1 MQTIATAPNTAELL
15 ELAMQYWS
23 IAAASLLIL
32 VWVMAML
39 IAKKKIP
46 WWIPAMLCVVMLAAN
61 FVLEGIP
68 QPVMA
73 FMRF

>member
-1 MQTIATAPNTAELL
+1 MLNTTELL
-15 ELAMQYWS
+15 ALVIQYWS
-23 IAAASLLIL
+23 IAASSFLIL
-32 VWVMAML
+32 LWVAAML

-46 WWIPAMLCVVMLAAN
+46 WWIPAVLCVAMLTAN

-73 FMRF
+73 SRLFMIF